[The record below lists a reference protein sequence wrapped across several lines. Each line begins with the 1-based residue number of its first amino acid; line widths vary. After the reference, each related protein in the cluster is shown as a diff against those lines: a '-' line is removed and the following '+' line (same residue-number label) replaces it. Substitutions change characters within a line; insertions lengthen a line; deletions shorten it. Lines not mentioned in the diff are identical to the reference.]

1 MKNYVGGLR
10 AIQAKPMTRKE
21 YGELH
26 GSTVLKHENPDDLG
40 YMVVNPNVSERNVD
54 GFDGYVSWL
63 PEKAFNEQ
71 YRAENL
77 SFGQAVEL
85 LKQGKR
91 VARSGWN
98 GKGMFL
104 LLIKGE
110 SVTEQ
115 INDCYGDPNRYEI
128 GSSGYEKGQSIPVL
142 DAIYMKTADDKLV
155 AWLASQTDVL
165 SEDWIVIE

>member
-21 YGELH
+21 YNVLRGW
-26 GSTVLKHENPDDLG
+26 TVPENENPDDLG
-40 YMVVNPNVSERNVD
+40 YLVVNPNVSERNVE

-91 VARSGWN
+91 VARAGWN
-98 GKGMFL
+98 GKGMYLVLADEIDF
-104 LLIKGE
+104 
-110 SVTEQ
+110 VTRAYMADME
-115 INDCYGDPNRYEI
+115 GDHDGNLTQP
-128 GSSGYEKGQSIPVL
+128 SIV
-142 DAIYMKTADDKLV
+142 MKTADNKFV
-155 AWLASQTDVL
+155 VGWLASQTDML
-165 SEDWIVIE
+165 AEDWVAVG

>member
-26 GSTVLKHENPDDLG
+26 GFTVLKHENPDDLG
-40 YMVVNPNVSERNVD
+40 YMVVNPNVSERNVE

-91 VARSGWN
+91 VARKNWN
-98 GKGMFL
+98 APNQFVYYVPANKYPAGRNPNSPIQGYF
-104 LLIKGE
+104 E
-110 SVTEQ
+110 
-115 INDCYGDPNRYEI
+115 NDEVPYRAY
-128 GSSGYEKGQSIPVL
+128 L
-142 DAIYMKTADDKLV
+142 ALKTAQDDV
-155 AWLASQTDVL
+155 ATWQPSISDVL
-165 SEDWIVIE
+165 SEDWHIV